1 MKNAQHEKIAARTP
15 TAVSRS
21 LFSPALR
28 APAIAAAVPR
38 RNASACTCGGTCPA
52 CQSRSKAWPISQPGD
67 VGEIEAERIA
77 ERVIRGDSVTAAITP
92 AAAQTGIARDT
103 AQAGTTYAG
112 GDVQQ
117 AIEASRGKGQR
128 LDSSIRAAM
137 GSRFGEDFDPV
148 RVHTDATA
156 ASLSERLH
164 AKAFAI
170 GNDLYFGRDRFHP
183 EAKEGQRLLAHE
195 LAHVVQ
201 QRGGGEWLQRDSE
214 DATDDQ
220 AVTEDLGEGEGAEPM
235 EEPGGG
241 CRAESNRSLLIHNFT
256 NLDFTVPRG
265 CRATVTFTA
274 VWVPVGES
282 VDCCTGADTYAV
294 TRNGGTPRSLPV
306 GPNICGDDSDSHP
319 PGVGRITTPSGRQLL
334 HIRVDRH
341 GCEGISM
348 DLRVNI
354 RIHR

>member
-1 MKNAQHEKIAARTP
+1 MKNAQREKIAARTP
-15 TAVSRS
+15 TAVPRS
-21 LFSPALR
+21 LFSPAVR
-28 APAIAAAVPR
+28 APAVAPAALR
-38 RNASACTCGGTCPA
+38 HDASACPCGGTCPT

-67 VGEIEAERIA
+67 AGEIEADRVA
-77 ERVIRGDSVTAAITP
+77 DRVIRGDSVAASITP
-92 AAAQTGIARDT
+92 GAAQAGIARDA
-103 AQAGTTYAG
+103 AQAGTTHAG
-112 GDVQQ
+112 ADVQQ
-117 AIEASRGKGQR
+117 AIETSRGEGQR

-137 GSRFGEDFDPV
+137 GSRFGEDFDKV

-156 ASLSERLH
+156 VRLSERLH

-183 EAKEGQRLLAHE
+183 EATEGQRLLAHE

-201 QRGGGEWLQRDSE
+201 QRGGDEWLQRDSE
-214 DATDDQ
+214 DAADDW

-235 EEPGGG
+235 EEQSGG

-319 PGVGRITTPSGRQLL
+319 PEVGRITTPSGRQLL
-334 HIRVDRH
+334 HIRVDRR